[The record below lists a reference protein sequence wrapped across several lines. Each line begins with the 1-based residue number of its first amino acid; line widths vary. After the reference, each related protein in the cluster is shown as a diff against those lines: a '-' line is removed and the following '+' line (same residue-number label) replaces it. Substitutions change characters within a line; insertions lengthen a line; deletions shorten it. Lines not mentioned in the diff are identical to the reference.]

1 MFIIFYFLAVYF
13 NEYKI
18 KSLKLLNNIF
28 VNIVTFRE
36 TLSKKTSHSKI
47 FIIRVFSL

>member
-1 MFIIFYFLAVYF
+1 MFIIFYFLAIYF

-28 VNIVTFRE
+28 VNIVTFRQKLGE
-36 TLSKKTSHSKI
+36 KTSHSNN
-47 FIIRVFSL
+47 L